1 MECKDFETQ
10 YESDPEWTKA
20 IEHMA
25 NLIREWVDSEI
36 LKSMGLPDRILGKKA
51 E

>member
-1 MECKDFETQ
+1 MDYKEFKDFETD
-10 YESDPEWTKA
+10 YESDPEWIKA

-25 NLIREWVDSEI
+25 NLIKEWVDKEI
-36 LKSMGLPDRILGKKA
+36 IGSIIKEKA